1 MKKEK
6 SAENLEKQGRGLA
19 IFLKIL
25 GVILLLLNLL
35 LLDQEF
41 VPWGET
47 WEELKLNRPEDTVGM
62 TDKELWAIAKD
73 TLVEEEVVPFKSGFL
88 CWGWVMNAWNE
99 QKAKEAE
106 REKQIREV
114 REGAETVMVLVN
126 EFLTENGID
135 SDSRIDPE
143 LLSPRLGLTLNAAHH
158 EEFIEVWWNNFS
170 SLDEEA
176 FSFFKEKLKASFP
189 DRDFSMVAVVCG
201 NKCTAVAFS
210 NEMTLPEEGT
220 DYPYLDKNGHFD
232 TERLWGFGFHT
243 AVVGYVDE
251 VMLEDEETSNQPN
264 QE

>member
-6 SAENLEKQGRGLA
+6 AAEKLEKQGRGLA

-47 WEELKLNRPEDTVGM
+47 WEELKLNRPEETVGM

-114 REGAETVMVLVN
+114 REGAETVMAVVN
-126 EFLTENGID
+126 EFLTENELNTYSHMDPGIYPPYVTFELQCMHGFSRWD
-135 SDSRIDPE
+135 SYY
-143 LLSPRLGLTLNAAHH
+143 
-158 EEFIEVWWNNFS
+158 F
-170 SLDEEA
+170 LDEQERGNLE
-176 FSFFKEKLKASFP
+176 EKLRAAFP
-189 DRDFSMVAVVCG
+189 DRDFSVTAVVLG
-201 NKCTAVAFS
+201 EKCTAAAFAEDVIS
-210 NEMTLPEEGT
+210 LSDGT
-220 DYPYLDKNGHFD
+220 DYPYLDENGHFD

-243 AVVGYVDE
+243 VTVGYVDE
-251 VMLEDEETSNQPN
+251 IMLENGDC
-264 QE
+264 